1 MTTTTTKDIQQQSVN
16 QDVTSHL
23 TSNSFDVSNDM
34 ELDLESILSKE
45 FEQGLP
51 NDLDNPV

>member
-51 NDLDNPV
+51 NDLDNPL